1 MWEGWGG
8 GEQRRGDGQAENH
21 FNTTPD
27 QPAPTLDAEVCV
39 VQDTCPV
46 GGVCIKKCLLQDSP
60 VRAFREHEGLKASSS
75 PGLLSASYRTSVLQE
90 GHLSCKRDICPVRGT
105 SVL

>member
-8 GEQRRGDGQAENH
+8 GEQRRGDGQAAQGGARPENH
-21 FNTTPD
+21 FNTPPD

-46 GGVCIKKCLLQDSP
+46 GGVCRS
-60 VRAFREHEGLKASSS
+60 
-75 PGLLSASYRTSVLQE
+75 
-90 GHLSCKRDICPVRGT
+90 GHLSCKRCVYKEVSLTGQSGKSLQRA
-105 SVL
+105 